1 MQPILNISAY
11 RFGVLENLSTL
22 RDDLLEQAINQ
33 GIKGTIIIASEGINL
48 FLAAPIEN
56 ITSWLEWL
64 CKIPAFENM
73 TTKNS
78 WSEYQP
84 YKKMLVKIKP
94 EIIRMNHPTIHAYE
108 KRAPS
113 ITPEKLQQWLRQGHD
128 DANRPILLLDT
139 RNSFEVAFGTFKNA
153 VHFDLKQFSEF
164 PSALEKNQAVLKDKT
179 VISFCTGGI
188 RCEKANLL
196 MQEIGIEN
204 TLQLE
209 GGILNYFEQVG
220 QTFYQGDCF
229 VFDERL
235 ALTPS
240 LQEIQLNSDQSI
252 AKKPLEPLQPSKP

>member
-48 FLAAPIEN
+48 FLAAPQEN

-73 TTKNS
+73 ATKNS

-94 EIIRMNHPTIHAYE
+94 EIIRMNHPTIHAHE

-113 ITPEKLQQWLRQGHD
+113 ITPEKLQQWLKQGHD
-128 DANRPILLLDT
+128 DVNRPILLLDT

-188 RCEKANLL
+188 RCEKANLF
-196 MQEIGIEN
+196 MQEVGIEN

-235 ALTPS
+235 ALTPG
-240 LQEIQLNSDQSI
+240 LQEIQQNSDQSI
-252 AKKPLEPLQPSKP
+252 AKKPLQHSKP

>member
-22 RDDLLEQAINQ
+22 RDDLLEQAINL

-48 FLAAPIEN
+48 FLAAPKEN

-64 CKIPAFENM
+64 CKIPAFENI

-113 ITPEKLQQWLRQGHD
+113 ITPENNPRKNKLVD
-128 DANRPILLLDT
+128 I
-139 RNSFEVAFGTFKNA
+139 F
-153 VHFDLKQFSEF
+153 
-164 PSALEKNQAVLKDKT
+164 
-179 VISFCTGGI
+179 
-188 RCEKANLL
+188 
-196 MQEIGIEN
+196 
-204 TLQLE
+204 
-209 GGILNYFEQVG
+209 
-220 QTFYQGDCF
+220 FYY
-229 VFDERL
+229 L
-235 ALTPS
+235 Y
-240 LQEIQLNSDQSI
+240 
-252 AKKPLEPLQPSKP
+252 K